1 MTVASPAVTIE
12 LSRTRIPPNIAYPER
27 QDRGLRPSWRANKQ
41 FVDSQHREIW
51 EMTKEIPGWQEEGD
65 SYKLYEMGYFA
76 GDVIVEIGTYGGKS
90 AVCELLGAL
99 ANPDRTR
106 VAWYGIDNNRK
117 SVARTEG
124 TLKEWN
130 LEAYCTLFYGKSAE
144 FFAQYS
150 ISPTM
155 VFVDANHSY
164 DAVKQDIKVLS
175 RVLEQGVPVLFHD
188 YLHVENEQGTY
199 GVKRA
204 CDEWDKS
211 GEAKFLGVFGGSAL
225 LVTARTQ
232 KRSFVQTWARALG
245 LAI

>member
-12 LSRTRIPPNIAYPER
+12 PPRIHIAPDIAYAER

-51 EMTKEIPGWQEEGD
+51 QLTKDIPGWQEEGD

-76 GDVIVEIGTYGGKS
+76 GDVIVEIGTYGGRS

-99 ANPDRTR
+99 ANANRKR

-117 SVARTEG
+117 SIARTEA
-124 TLKEWN
+124 TLKQWN
-130 LEAYCTLFYGKSAE
+130 LEPYCTLFYGKSAE

-150 ISPTM
+150 VLPTM
-155 VFVDANHSY
+155 VFVDGSHRY

-175 RVLEQGVPVLFHD
+175 RVLEEGVPVLFHD
-188 YLHVENEQGTY
+188 YLHIENDKGTY
-199 GVKRA
+199 GVRRA

-211 GEAKFLGVFGGSAL
+211 GEAKFVGTFGCSAL
-225 LVTARTQ
+225 LVTAKSRNSALVRGWLRT
-232 KRSFVQTWARALG
+232 LG
-245 LAI
+245 LGL